1 MLLTM
6 SQKELNRV
14 NVIRDV
20 CERRLTQIEAS
31 SLLQLTRRHVQ
42 RLVNRYR
49 EQGESGLTS
58 LRCGQ
63 PNQSHLTFLNV
74 ITQQISSCKPYDMT

>member
-20 CERRLTQIEAS
+20 CEKRLTQIEAS
-31 SLLQLTRRHVQ
+31 KLLQSPCVRIVVT
-42 RLVNRYR
+42 
-49 EQGESGLTS
+49 
-58 LRCGQ
+58 
-63 PNQSHLTFLNV
+63 P
-74 ITQQISSCKPYDMT
+74 